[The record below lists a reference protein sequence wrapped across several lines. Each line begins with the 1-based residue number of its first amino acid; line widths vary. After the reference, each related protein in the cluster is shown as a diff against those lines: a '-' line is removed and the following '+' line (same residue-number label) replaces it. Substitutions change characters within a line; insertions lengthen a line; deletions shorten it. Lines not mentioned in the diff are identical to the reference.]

1 MLPKV
6 LVDTCGWIALID
18 AEINVDYAFAEIFG
32 KYEFIVIN
40 PVWEE
45 LEIFQKNNTKN
56 ILLDMLRKKSS
67 DIYEDELIGKH
78 TDDQLL
84 FLSLKNDWPVLTVD
98 KKLKERLH
106 DSNCKV
112 VQVVG
117 SKKIELIS

>member
-1 MLPKV
+1 M
-6 LVDTCGWIALID
+6 VDTCGWIALID

-45 LEIFQKNNTKN
+45 LNIFQKNNSKN
-56 ILLDMLRKKSS
+56 ILLDLLRKKSS
-67 DIYEDELIGKH
+67 DFNDNELVEKH
-78 TDDQLL
+78 TDNQLL
-84 FLSLKNDWPVLTVD
+84 LLSKKNGWPVLTVD

-117 SKKIELIS
+117 NKKIELIS

>member
-1 MLPKV
+1 MPKV
-6 LVDTCGWIALID
+6 LVDTCGWIALIN
-18 AEINVDYAFAEIFG
+18 AEINIDYAFAERFG

-56 ILLDMLRKKSS
+56 ILLDLLRKKSS
-67 DIYEDELIGKH
+67 NCYEEELIGTH

-84 FLSLKNDWPVLTVD
+84 FLSMKNDWPVLTVD